1 MNNISASMAKLAG
14 ILKAVQSALEEGS
27 RRNGLPI
34 QNFVVDA
41 VGHYFEGGRKEL
53 AVLQRSFPELYDGFV
68 MGTMIPQVKMIEG
81 APEQFRYG
89 RDQLTRLV
97 RDIEQIFEIRANS
110 ELPMGVA
117 PTAPDKRRVFIT
129 HGRANDWREVQ
140 AYLEKD
146 LGFDTKELAQEA
158 STGMTILGKLVSVS
172 DECDSAVI
180 VMTGDDVDSTGQT
193 RARENEVHEIG
204 FYQGK
209 YGLERVCLLHEEG
222 TNIPSNIHGLVYA
235 PFPRGTVRATFG
247 LLLRELNAMYPAR

>member
-193 RARENEVHEIG
+193 RARENVVHEIG
-204 FYQGK
+204 FFQGK

-222 TNIPSNIHGLVYA
+222 TNIPSV
-235 PFPRGTVRATFG
+235 VRHK
-247 LLLRELNAMYPAR
+247 